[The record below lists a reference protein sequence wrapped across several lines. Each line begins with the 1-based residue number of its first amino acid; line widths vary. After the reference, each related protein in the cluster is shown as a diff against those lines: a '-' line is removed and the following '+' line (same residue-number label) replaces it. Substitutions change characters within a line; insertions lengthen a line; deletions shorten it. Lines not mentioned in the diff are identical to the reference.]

1 MMSGRRIVRSW
12 RMILRLYSVTMKIVM
27 VGLLVVISR
36 SRMIA
41 WLVFRFWRRGWWRR
55 RLLIHILI
63 LYNDLRRLAV
73 LILILIDDLLIVI
86 IAKVVLVL
94 IVLKQEGILVKV
106 NNCRVI

>member
-1 MMSGRRIVRSW
+1 MMMSGRRIVRSW
-12 RMILRLYSVTMKIVM
+12 RMILRLYSVTMKIVRI
-27 VGLLVVISR
+27 GLLVMISR

-41 WLVFRFWRRGWWRR
+41 RLVFRFGRWWRR

-86 IAKVVLVL
+86 IAKIVLVL
-94 IVLKQEGILVKV
+94 IVLKQECIFIEV